1 MAVFAS
7 GVAVIGANLYKPL
20 KYINNPYK
28 AV

>member
-7 GVAVIGANLYKPL
+7 GAVVIGANLYKPL
-20 KYINNPYK
+20 KYINNPFK